1 MVNSAPGRLLVAAR
15 FVIGGGA
22 FAAPVLSLRVGGL
35 APRNRAQSAYVLQ
48 LVGVRDAL
56 LGVGLLASSGD
67 ARRLWWNIGIACDLA
82 DAGSAMVELAAGRV
96 PRNGRT
102 AVMLL
107 ASPFLGAALGA
118 AALAAGD
125 E

>member
-1 MVNSAPGRLLVAAR
+1 MAKARAASQLVMCVVLLA
-15 FVIGGGA
+15 
-22 FAAPVLSLRVGGL
+22 L
-35 APRNRAQSAYVLQ
+35 APLIG
-48 LVGVRDAL
+48 LMFAL